1 MALLTVTLSGNTGR
15 TSQSPRIMNL
25 GDYGA
30 TEVLY
35 SVNQSPGGWN
45 STFEEFVKL
54 AGSSVT
60 EVDDVSSSLLI
71 AGESNMQKY
80 RTKFIIAA
88 EFNSSSSGVG
98 VLNAMYSSSAIH
110 SAPIS
115 LNALT
120 NSVLKRNSQEKSIT
134 VINHPLHSK
143 EVSMFLDSIV

>member
-1 MALLTVTLSGNTGR
+1 MALLTVTLSGNTG
-15 TSQSPRIMNL
+15 TASQSPRIMNL

-45 STFEEFVKL
+45 GTYEEFVKL
-54 AGSSVT
+54 TGSSVT
-60 EVDDVSSSLLI
+60 EVEDVSSSLLF

-80 RTKFIIAA
+80 RTNFIIAA

-143 EVSMFLDSIV
+143 EVCSWIV

>member
-35 SVNQSPGGWN
+35 SVNQSPEGWN
-45 STFEEFVKL
+45 NTYEEFIKL
-54 AGSSVT
+54 TGSSVT

-80 RTKFIIAA
+80 RAKFIIAA
-88 EFNSSSSGVG
+88 EFSSSSGVG
-98 VLNAMYSSSAIH
+98 VLNAMFSSSAIH

-120 NSVLKRNSQEKSIT
+120 NSVLKRNSPKKSIT
-134 VINHPLHSK
+134 VTSHPLHSK
-143 EVSMFLDSIV
+143 EVSMFLDSVV

>member
-1 MALLTVTLSGNTGR
+1 MALLTVTLSGQSGR
-15 TSQSPRIMNL
+15 TSQSPHVMNL

-35 SVNQSPGGWN
+35 SLNQSSGGWN
-45 STFEEFVKL
+45 NTYEEFVKL
-54 AGSSVT
+54 TGSSVT
-60 EVDDVSSSLLI
+60 EVEDVSSSLLI

-88 EFNSSSSGVG
+88 EFNSSSPGVG
-98 VLNAMYSSSAIH
+98 VLNAMFASSAIH

-120 NSVLKRNSQEKSIT
+120 NSVLKRNSPKKSIT
-134 VINHPLHSK
+134 VTNHPLHSK
-143 EVSMFLDSIV
+143 EVSMFLDSVV